1 MSGAQDAYQIF
12 SHFEVGNCGV
22 SVLPLRVR
30 ANASCEGTAGADPS
44 ACLARLRALR
54 ELQGHAQPLGP
65 GLEPVCRCVK
75 WYGAGLMLGA
85 CPLKPAK
92 DGKGPGELCRGRLA
106 WISCLHSVCVDAR
119 SCASHALQAMLCA
132 GDCRSSF
139 LLVDGC
145 LDLLATVALEVQHMW
160 NASFLL
166 SAVSCCHRRKPKRRL
181 RADSYLGWCSGSEAR
196 PRGIVELQESLYLY
210 CILYTYTRTET
221 AVERAPSR
229 EPQLRRASWNPCSG
243 SVEKV
248 RITRGD
254 TCKLPQEIIIA
265 TIQQ

>member
-1 MSGAQDAYQIF
+1 MLTRSSATSRWGTVWSRSFRSEFERMRAARAQLARTPRPAWHA
-12 SHFEVGNCGV
+12 SARC
-22 SVLPLRVR
+22 
-30 ANASCEGTAGADPS
+30 ASCRATLSHLGLDWSQRQTATA
-44 ACLARLRALR
+44 
-54 ELQGHAQPLGP
+54 
-65 GLEPVCRCVK
+65 VCRCVK

-85 CPLKPAK
+85 CPLKPVK

-145 LDLLATVALEVQHMW
+145 LDLLATVALEVQHMR

-196 PRGIVELQESLYLY
+196 PGVLWNYRNP
-210 CILYTYTRTET
+210 YTYTVYSILILEQRPLWKGHLQENRNS
-221 AVERAPSR
+221 E
-229 EPQLRRASWNPCSG
+229 EPPGTLAAEVLEKSGLQEAIPASCR
-243 SVEKV
+243 K
-248 RITRGD
+248 
-254 TCKLPQEIIIA
+254 K
-265 TIQQ
+265 